1 MNFEQF
7 VNRVAEIPD
16 AKIDRHLRSQ
26 TFFLCKG
33 DELMV
38 DFIGK
43 FESLLDDWQKL
54 MEKLSL
60 PPLPHKNISLQESEN
75 NEESF
80 YTRNIAEVAIERYR
94 KDIELLGYQDE
105 VASFVHSLPSPR
117 EDKQ

>member
-1 MNFEQF
+1 
-7 VNRVAEIPD
+7 
-16 AKIDRHLRSQ
+16 LRSQ